1 MREIFVIGSESESVM
16 MRWAIRLLSCY
27 PIVQKRIQE
36 EIDTVVGKGK
46 QVSWDLRSKMP
57 YTMAVLKEIQRF
69 ADIAPTGL
77 LHKTVCD
84 VSLGGF
90 ELPQVNRVLKN
101 NSQDHI
107 INYII
112 KGTLVMA
119 NLSACHRDPKFWSK
133 PDQFYPEHFLENGAL
148 VEDKPGFLPYG
159 VGKRMCPGATLADMQ
174 VKLILT
180 KSFYYF
186 VF

>member
-1 MREIFVIGSESESVM
+1 MIGSESESVM

-84 VSLGGF
+84 VSLGGY
-90 ELPQVNRVLKN
+90 ELPQVQRRK
-101 NSQDHI
+101 
-107 INYII
+107 
-112 KGTLVMA
+112 K
-119 NLSACHRDPKFWSK
+119 
-133 PDQFYPEHFLENGAL
+133 QFS
-148 VEDKPGFLPYG
+148 
-159 VGKRMCPGATLADMQ
+159 R
-174 VKLILT
+174 
-180 KSFYYF
+180 
-186 VF
+186 